1 MQDIIRLFIGLTCLL
16 TATTGATP
24 AIDSDPYKK
33 ERALFLKADKALDEN
48 RAGNYRQLAGQLQDY
63 PLYPYLQ
70 FKDLRRRL
78 KRANPDEITAFI
90 ERHKDDPLGWRLRQ
104 SWLYSLA
111 KQRDWPQYLETWH
124 GKQPV
129 KLQCYKLQAQIKTGQ
144 TAGLVEHALKLW
156 MIGTSQEKA
165 CDPAF
170 RYLEDNNKITRDL
183 LWQRIRMAMNSGN
196 PGLARYLAK
205 RLPDSDAAWVSLWRV
220 ARAKPA
226 RTLASPELKKDTPEA
241 REIILYSIRR
251 IARTDADQ
259 AHKRWTSLK
268 PRYSFTPEETGQL
281 EKKIAMSANWQKLPH
296 AHDWLV
302 AVPEDA
308 ADASVREWRVR
319 TAVRNRDWNAVL
331 EHATVLLDFAAN
343 NREEWQYWQAV
354 ALAKTGQ
361 QTQAENRFSVLATQR
376 DYHGFLAADS
386 LKWPYQMGNKPLAYD
401 EAALEQ
407 LSRQPGLVR
416 AHELF
421 LAAMF
426 IDAHRE
432 WAAATRNF
440 SSDELKLAAVLA
452 DRWGWHDRAIMTVAS
467 AQDYSDLKLRFPL
480 DYKSDIKHVAQ
491 NKQLEP
497 AHVYA
502 VIRQESAFNKDARS
516 PAGAMGLMQLMPR
529 TGLATA
535 RKYNIPLGS
544 PRLLYQPDKNITIGS
559 AYLKQVMDQYDKNI
573 VLASAA
579 YNAGPHR
586 VERWLPKDEE
596 QTADSWIALIPYSE
610 TRKYVQRILA
620 YMAIYDWRME
630 QPETPLQQHMP
641 VIKPAGSYAGSK

>member
-1 MQDIIRLFIGLTCLL
+1 MQAIIRLFICLTCLL
-16 TATTGATP
+16 TATTGATGV
-24 AIDSDPYKK
+24 IDRDTYK
-33 ERALFLKADKALDEN
+33 EDRALFLKADKALDGN
-48 RAGNYRQLAGQLQDY
+48 RLGYYRQLAGQLQDY

-70 FKDLRRRL
+70 FKQLRRHL
-78 KRANPDEITAFI
+78 NTADPDEITAFI
-90 ERHKDDPLGWRLRQ
+90 ERHEDDPLGWRLRQ
-104 SWLYSLA
+104 SWLYTLA
-111 KQRDWPQYLETWH
+111 KQRDWPQFLEAWRDQ
-124 GKQPV
+124 QPA

-156 MIGTSQEKA
+156 MVGKSQEKA

-170 RYLEDNNKITRDL
+170 SYLEDNNKITRDL
-183 LWQRIRMAMNSGN
+183 LWQRIRLAMNSGN

-205 RLPDSDAAWVSLWRV
+205 RLPDSDAAWVTLWRA

-226 RTLASPELKKDTPEA
+226 RTLASPELKNDTPEA

-251 IARTDADQ
+251 IARTDAGQ
-259 AHKRWTSLK
+259 AHKKWTSLK
-268 PRYSFTPEETGQL
+268 PRYRFTPEEIGQL
-281 EKKIAMSANWQKLPH
+281 EKKIAMSANWQKDPR
-296 AHDWLV
+296 AHEWLV

-319 TAVRNRDWNAVL
+319 TAVRDSDWNAVL
-331 EHATVLLDFAAN
+331 LHTTKLLDDTD

-354 ALAKTGQ
+354 ALEKTGQ
-361 QTQAENRFSVLATQR
+361 QTQAENSFSVLATQR
-376 DYHGFLAADS
+376 DYHGFLAADT
-386 LKWPYQMGNKPLAYD
+386 LKWPYRMGDKPLEYD
-401 EAALEQ
+401 AAALEQ
-407 LSRQPGLVR
+407 LSKQPGLVR

-421 LAAMF
+421 RAAMF
-426 IDAHRE
+426 RDARRE

-440 SSDELKLAAVLA
+440 SNDELKLAAVLA
-452 DRWGWHDRAIMTVAS
+452 GQWGWHDRAILTVAS
-467 AQDYSDLKLRFPL
+467 AKDYSDLKLRFPL
-480 DYKSDIKHVAQ
+480 DYESNIKHIAH
-491 NKQLEP
+491 NKQLDP

-516 PAGAMGLMQLMPR
+516 PAGAMGLMQLMPK

-535 RKYNIPLGS
+535 RKYNIPLDS
-544 PRLLYQPDKNITIGS
+544 TRLLYQPDKNITIGS
-559 AYLKQVMDQYDKNI
+559 TYLKQVMDQYDKNI

-586 VERWLPKDEE
+586 VDRWLPKNDE

-620 YMAIYDWRME
+620 YIAIYDWRMDH
-630 QPETPLQQHMP
+630 PETPLQQHMP
-641 VIKPAGSYAGSK
+641 VIKPTGSYTGTR

>member
-1 MQDIIRLFIGLTCLL
+1 MQDIIRFFICLTCLL
-16 TATTGATP
+16 TATTGATGV
-24 AIDSDPYKK
+24 IDHDSYKE
-33 ERALFLKADKALDEN
+33 ERALFLQAGKALKEN
-48 RAGNYRQLAGQLQDY
+48 RLDKYRQLARQLTDY

-70 FKDLRRRL
+70 FQELRRHL
-78 KRANPDEITAFI
+78 KSTNHDEIAAFI
-90 ERHKDDPLGWRLRQ
+90 ARHEGEPLSWRLRQ
-104 SWLYSLA
+104 AWLYALA
-111 KQRDWPQYLETWH
+111 KQRDWPQFLEAWH
-124 GKQPV
+124 GKQPA
-129 KLQCYKLQAQIKTGQ
+129 KLQCYKLQAQLKTGQ

-156 MIGTSQEKA
+156 MVGKSQDKT

-183 LWQRIRMAMNSGN
+183 RWQRIRLAMNSGN

-205 RLPDSDAAWVSLWRV
+205 RLPDSDAAWVTLWRA

-226 RTLASPELKKDTPEA
+226 RILASPELKKDTPEA

-251 IARTDADQ
+251 ISRTDADQ
-259 AHKRWTSLK
+259 AHKKWASLK
-268 PRYSFTPEETGQL
+268 PRYHFTPEEIGKL
-281 EKKIAMSANWQKLPH
+281 EKNIAMSANWQKNPH
-296 AHDWLV
+296 AHEWLV

-308 ADASVREWRVR
+308 ADTSVREWRVR

-331 EHATVLLDFAAN
+331 EHTTTLLDSAN

-354 ALAKTGQ
+354 ALEKTGQ
-361 QTQAENRFSVLATQR
+361 QIQAENRFSVLATQR
-376 DYHGFLAADS
+376 DYHGFLAADT
-386 LKWPYQMGNKPLAYD
+386 LKWPYQMGDKPLEYD

-407 LSRQPGLVR
+407 LSRQPGMVR

-421 LAAMF
+421 RAAMF
-426 IDAHRE
+426 TDARRE

-440 SSDELKLAAVLA
+440 SNDELKLAAVLA
-452 DRWGWHDRAIMTVAS
+452 GQWGWHDRAIMTVAS
-467 AQDYSDLKLRFPL
+467 AKDYSDLKLRFPL
-480 DYKSDIKHVAQ
+480 DYESDIKHIAH
-491 NKQLEP
+491 NKQLDP

-516 PAGAMGLMQLMPR
+516 PAGAMGLMQLMPK
-529 TGLATA
+529 TGLSTA
-535 RKYNIPLGS
+535 RKHNIPLGS
-544 PRLLYQPDKNITIGS
+544 TRLLYQPDKNITIGS
-559 AYLKQVMDQYDKNI
+559 TYLKQVMDQYDKNI

-586 VERWLPKDEE
+586 VERWLPKNEE

-620 YMAIYDWRME
+620 YIAIYDWRME
-630 QPETPLQQHMP
+630 QPETPLQQLMP
-641 VIKPAGSYAGSK
+641 VIKPSDSYAGTQ

>member
-1 MQDIIRLFIGLTCLL
+1 MQDIIRLFFCFTCLL
-16 TATTGATP
+16 SATAGATGG
-24 AIDSDPYKK
+24 IDDDPYKK
-33 ERALFLKADKALDEN
+33 ERALFLKADHALDKN
-48 RAGNYRQLAGQLQDY
+48 RLGEYRRLAGQLQDY

-70 FKDLRRRL
+70 FKELRRHLRT
-78 KRANPDEITAFI
+78 ADPDEVTAFM
-90 ERHKDDPLGWRLRQ
+90 EQHEDDPLGWRLRQ

-111 KQRDWPQYLETWH
+111 KQRDWPRFLEAWRDR
-124 GKQPV
+124 QPV

-170 RYLEDNNKITRDL
+170 RYLEDHNEITRDL

-196 PGLARYLAK
+196 PGLARYLAR
-205 RLPDSDAAWVSLWRV
+205 RLPERDAAWVTLWRA

-226 RTLASPELKKDTPEA
+226 RTLAAPELNKDTPEA
-241 REIILYSIRR
+241 REIMLYSIRR
-251 IARTDADQ
+251 IARTDAGQ
-259 AHKRWTSLK
+259 AHKKWAALK
-268 PRYSFTPEETGQL
+268 PRYRFTPEESGQL
-281 EKKIAMSANWQKLPH
+281 DKKIAMSANWQKNPH
-296 AHDWLV
+296 AQAWLA
-302 AVPEDA
+302 AVPEAA
-308 ADASVREWRVR
+308 ADTSVREWRVR

-331 EHATVLLDFAAN
+331 QHATALLDGTD

-354 ALAKTGQ
+354 ALEKTGQ
-361 QTQAENRFSVLATQR
+361 QTQAEDHYAVLARQR
-376 DYHGFLAADS
+376 DYHGFLAADT
-386 LKWPYQMGNKPLAYD
+386 LKWPYRMGNKPLEYD
-401 EAALEQ
+401 ATALEQ
-407 LSRQPGLVR
+407 LSRQPGMVR

-421 LAAMF
+421 RAAMF
-426 IDAHRE
+426 RDARRE
-432 WAAATRNF
+432 WAAATRNY
-440 SSDELKLAAVLA
+440 SKDELKLAAVLA
-452 DRWGWHDRAIMTVAS
+452 GQWGWHDRAIMTVAS
-467 AQDYSDLKLRFPL
+467 AKDYSDLKLRFPL
-480 DYKSDIKHVAQ
+480 DYASDVKHVAR

-502 VIRQESAFNKDARS
+502 VIRQESAFNKDAKS
-516 PAGAMGLMQLMPR
+516 PAGAMGLMQLMPK

-544 PRLLYQPDKNITIGS
+544 TRLLYQPDKNITIGS

-586 VERWLPKDEE
+586 VDRWLPKNEE

-620 YMAIYDWRME
+620 YIAIYDWRME
-630 QPETPLQQHMP
+630 HPETPLQQHMP
-641 VIKPAGSYAGSK
+641 AIKPAGSYAGNK